1 MATGKPESST
11 AAVSSATIA
20 GTRRLATRAL
30 RSTEMYE
37 DAWLAVRPPTAPHS
51 RLASPVS
58 ESSWLTSTTSPERDS
73 MSRFLSI
80 ANTLQTSDAAA

>member
-1 MATGKPESST
+1 M
-11 AAVSSATIA
+11 SSAEIV
-20 GTRRLATRAL
+20 GTRRLVMRAL

-37 DAWLAVRPPTAPHS
+37 DAWLAVRPPSAPQS

-58 ESSWLTSTTSPERDS
+58 DSSWLTSTTSPERDS

-80 ANTLQTSDAAA
+80 ANTLQTIDAAA

>member
-11 AAVSSATIA
+11 AAVSSATIT

-37 DAWLAVRPPTAPHS
+37 AAWLALTPPHS
-51 RLASPVS
+51 PHRMLATPAH
-58 ESSWLTSTTSPERDS
+58 ESSWCSSTARSEPDS
-73 MSRFLSI
+73 TARFLSI
-80 ANTLQTSDAAA
+80 AKTMHTSEAAA